1 MNPLGKLLCFE
12 HAFALANHHG
22 PSCPS
27 CATRT
32 TPQGRLGSVAEQPIR
47 PAIATHTKMHYT
59 PAMQNDMQI
68 TVRIPGELNQAITD
82 LADELKLSRSEVI
95 RQALT
100 AGILEGK
107 QAAKNLRNPA
117 FRTLVKALLAIQGD
131 DDQLDL
137 FERAIAAGAVPEA

>member
-1 MNPLGKLLCFE
+1 
-12 HAFALANHHG
+12 
-22 PSCPS
+22 
-27 CATRT
+27 
-32 TPQGRLGSVAEQPIR
+32 
-47 PAIATHTKMHYT
+47 
-59 PAMQNDMQI
+59 MQNDMQI